1 MSNYTKNTNFSA
13 KDSLPTGDP
22 NKIILG
28 SLFDSEFDEIA
39 VAIASKE
46 DAANKNQNNGYAGLD
61 SSGKLPTS
69 LFGNATVPDA
79 ALSSNVPLKNAAS
92 NSFTGNVTVGGTISG
107 SGAGITGVVHTT
119 GNEIIGGLK
128 RFTTPVHCREDS
140 SYGYLELASGTA
152 THTGYVGF
160 LAPNGNLQGYIG
172 RSTTSGATNTGTIP
186 YVAGTHA
193 FTGNV
198 TVTGSISGSGTG
210 LTNIPD
216 GALSSNVPLKNAAN
230 TFTGG
235 IQTLASTAG
244 QEQLRLVHDNALL
257 TFFNAANSARSGY
270 LWMRASGDSLLW
282 VEANQAL
289 QIGTNNTGRM
299 TIRADGN
306 VTIDAATNGTAVPA
320 LRIGGAGT
328 TDGGYQ
334 LSVLG
339 SGTNNAFGLRD
350 TLNNQEFRIG
360 AITAGGG
367 YTVGTYTNHSL
378 SLLTNNTTRITIGT
392 TGGVQIG
399 SPTGGDKGAGTVN
412 SAGDI
417 YINNVSVRDA
427 SGINAG
433 TLNDAR
439 LSSNVPLKNAASNSF
454 TGNLSVSGTISGNG
468 SGLTS
473 LNASNLSSGTIPDA
487 RFPATLPAASGAN
500 LTSLNASNISSGT
513 LNNARLPSTIN
524 VTTLQQGGVNVA
536 SLPAVTSTSTTLA
549 AGQAHYITGNATL
562 PALAA
567 GEWVS
572 IINNSGSPITI
583 SESLGYTTY
592 WTSSGASVS
601 TVTLAARGRLFAEG
615 VGSGVAYVS
624 GDITGFT

>member
-28 SLFDSEFDEIA
+28 SLFDAEFDEIA

-69 LFGNATVPDA
+69 LFGNTTVPDA

-92 NSFTGNVTVGGTISG
+92 NSFTGDITVGGS
-107 SGAGITGVVHTT
+107 IT
-119 GNEIIGGLK
+119 
-128 RFTTPVHCREDS
+128 
-140 SYGYLELASGTA
+140 
-152 THTGYVGF
+152 
-160 LAPNGNLQGYIG
+160 
-172 RSTTSGATNTGTIP
+172 
-186 YVAGTHA
+186 
-193 FTGNV
+193 
-198 TVTGSISGSGTG
+198 GSGTG

-216 GALSSNVPLKNAAN
+216 GALSSNVALKNAVNTFSADQVLATNTTTRLYLSTTGAAADQGRTYLSTAGTTGQFAITSTNDAGNTFRTLLQATKSGAGWATITFGNTTDNPTYTFAGTGAITGNGSGLTSLNASNLASGTVADARLSSNVPLKNAGNVFSAA
-230 TFTGG
+230 
-235 IQTLASTAG
+235 QTIASTAG
-244 QEQLRLVHDNALL
+244 GEQLRLAHDSALL
-257 TFFNAANSARSGY
+257 SFFDGANSARTGY
-270 LWMRASGDSLLW
+270 LWMRAANAAQLW

-289 QIGTNNTGRM
+289 QIGTNNTARM
-299 TIRADGN
+299 TIGAAGN
-306 VTIDAATNGTAVPA
+306 VTINEATNSTTAPA
-320 LRIGGAGT
+320 LRVGGTGT
-328 TDGGYQ
+328 TAGGYQ
-334 LSVLG
+334 VSVLG

-350 TLNNQEFRIG
+350 TLNSQEFRIG
-360 AITAGGG
+360 AVSAGGG

-378 SLLTNNTTRITIGT
+378 NFLTNNTTRMTIGT
-392 TGGVQIG
+392 AGGVQIG

-412 SAGDI
+412 AAGTI
-417 YINNVSVRDA
+417 YQNNV
-427 SGINAG
+427 
-433 TLNDAR
+433 
-439 LSSNVPLKNAASNSF
+439 P
-454 TGNLSVSGTISGNG
+454 
-468 SGLTS
+468 
-473 LNASNLSSGTIPDA
+473 
-487 RFPATLPAASGAN
+487 
-500 LTSLNASNISSGT
+500 
-513 LNNARLPSTIN
+513 
-524 VTTLQQGGVNVA
+524 VA
-536 SLPAVTSTSTTLA
+536 SLPARTSSSTTLA

-592 WTSSGASVS
+592 WTTSGASVS

-615 VGSGVAYVS
+615 VGSSVAYVS